1 MLAGKKHD
9 SAAFEAPAQ
18 APETAAADV
27 PKAVGAAGGRLHASP
42 ARDLQQ
48 RLIREMVQPAR
59 SWLWHSAGLVLVAI
73 LSLSVAGLMLGAG
86 L

>member
-9 SAAFEAPAQ
+9 SGAYEAPVP
-18 APETAAADV
+18 APETPASDV
-27 PKAVGAAGGRLHASP
+27 AKAVGAAGGGPHASP
-42 ARDLQQ
+42 ARALQQ
-48 RLIREMVQPAR
+48 RLIREIVQPAR

-73 LSLSVAGLMLGAG
+73 LSLSVAGLMLGSG